1 MAWREDQV
9 ASVLFLDVEG
19 AFPNAVTDRLIH
31 NLKKRRVPSIL
42 VRFISQLLSNRR
54 TKMQFD
60 NYVLEIIEIN
70 NGIGQ
75 GDPLLML
82 LYIIY
87 NADLLELPDN
97 ELTEDAI
104 GYVDDIALLAIG
116 NDFEETTNRLKT
128 MMAKED
134 GGLQWSR
141 DHNSKFEVSKSAVLH
156 LTRRTSPD
164 PDAAHGRVPMD

>member
-1 MAWREDQV
+1 M
-9 ASVLFLDVEG
+9 
-19 AFPNAVTDRLIH
+19 
-31 NLKKRRVPSIL
+31 
-42 VRFISQLLSNRR
+42 RF
-54 TKMQFD
+54 D
-60 NYVLEIIEIN
+60 DYVSEIIEIN

-75 GDPLLML
+75 GDPLSML

-87 NADLLELPDN
+87 NADLLELPDD

-164 PDAAHGRVPMD
+164 PDAAHGRVPMERPKLRLAGQEVQAVECFKYLGVQIDSQLRWKEQAQRATANVTKWILQYR